1 MPKPGVHLQGW
12 EWIWHQLNSEWVT
25 IVRHENIF
33 FFFNRAVV
41 IIKTDF
47 TKAELYDRDPLMT

>member
-12 EWIWHQLNSEWVT
+12 EWIGDQLNSEWVT

-33 FFFNRAVV
+33 FL
-41 IIKTDF
+41 IM
-47 TKAELYDRDPLMT
+47 L